1 MQRLAQLVRRW
12 RESALGHDLTKA
24 LLLFL
29 LWRGVL
35 FAFAFVAGSLTT
47 DRFPHGLNHDW
58 NGGWFWNGWARWDA
72 GWYRDVVRKGY
83 YVVPGYGEST
93 VAFFPLYAYATKV
106 LFFLTRNL
114 LAAGL
119 IVSNLSLV
127 FSLFFVM
134 RIGRRTFDEETVQR
148 ALVYLL
154 VFPTSFFFS
163 AFYSEGLFLLTTT
176 AAFYY
181 FLDERYFWCG
191 IWGMLAC
198 LTRSSGVALFLAMAA
213 GTLWNRRARLK
224 PIRPGALWLL
234 LIPCGLLIFML
245 ILKVTVGDPL
255 AFSKV
260 QASWGRHFR
269 FPLVTLWDE
278 ARRLD
283 FSIPRNAKNIEIL
296 EGQLVSV
303 LFLILPLFL
312 IGNVDVSLVFY
323 SVLLV
328 LIPLS
333 TGRVLS
339 IPRFAAPI
347 FPAFFAFAHLVRS
360 RRSEQLFITTS
371 ALLLGFYTM
380 QYFNQYWAN

>member
-1 MQRLAQLVRRW
+1 M
-12 RESALGHDLTKA
+12 
-24 LLLFL
+24 
-29 LWRGVL
+29 
-35 FAFAFVAGSLTT
+35 
-47 DRFPHGLNHDW
+47 
-58 NGGWFWNGWARWDA
+58 
-72 GWYRDVVRKGY
+72 
-83 YVVPGYGEST
+83 
-93 VAFFPLYAYATKV
+93 AFFPLYAYATKV
-106 LFFLTRNL
+106 LSYLTRNL
-114 LAAGL
+114 LFAGL

-127 FSLFFVM
+127 FSLFFLL

-148 ALVYLL
+148 GLVYLL

-163 AFYSEGLFLLTTT
+163 AFYAEALFLLTTT

-213 GTLWNRRARLK
+213 GYFWNRRAHLSQM
-224 PIRPGALWLL
+224 RPGALWLL

-245 ILKVTVGDPL
+245 ILKLTVGDPL

-260 QASWGRHFR
+260 QAAWGRHLK

-278 ARRLD
+278 GRKLSFAV
-283 FSIPRNAKNIEIL
+283 PRNAKNMDIL
-296 EGQLVSV
+296 GGQVVSV
-303 LFLILPLFL
+303 LFLIVPLFL
-312 IGNVDVSLVFY
+312 IGKVDVSLILY
-323 SVLLV
+323 SLLLV

-347 FPAFFAFAHLVRS
+347 FPAFFALAYRVKS
-360 RRSEQLFITTS
+360 RRFEQLFITAC